1 MYLRETLNFRMEMA
15 QQMTV
20 VQTPP
25 NGRMFSITFMTD
37 GHAASATCHFQEQA
51 DHYLLLEGIH
61 VFFVQCQLL
70 ESSHLE
76 QKSALPQ
83 PHFCPLELYGMS

>member
-25 NGRMFSITFMTD
+25 SGRMFSITFMTD

-51 DHYLLLEGIH
+51 NHYLLLEGIH
-61 VFFVQCQLL
+61 VSFSQLI
-70 ESSHLE
+70 ESCSHLE

-83 PHFCPLELYGMS
+83 PHFCPLGLYGMS